1 MNNEN
6 LLINVIWPFKKT
18 SILIKNIALVFFG
31 TFLITISAKIQV
43 PFWPVPMTMQ
53 TFAVLIIAMA
63 YGWKLS
69 VITLAL
75 YLIEGA
81 MGIPVFAKGGGYTY
95 LIGPT
100 SGYLYGMLIAS
111 GVVGFFGD
119 KGYGKN
125 ILTCLIP
132 LCLGSIIIFVLGVGY
147 LASLIGLEK
156 AIQGGLLP
164 FIPSEFFKIALAA
177 ILIPMLWTLFKKNNL
192 N

>member
-1 MNNEN
+1 MNSEN
-6 LLINVIWPFKKT
+6 LLINAIWPFKKT
-18 SILIKNIALVFFG
+18 SIFIKNIILVFLG
-31 TFLITISAKIQV
+31 TFIITISAKIQV

-53 TFAVLIIAMA
+53 TFAVLIISMA

-69 VITLAL
+69 LITLTL
-75 YLIEGA
+75 YLGEGA
-81 MGIPVFAKGGGYTY
+81 IGIPVFAKGGGYTY

-125 ILTCLIP
+125 ILSSLIP

-147 LASLIGLEK
+147 LANLIGLEK

-177 ILIPMLWTLFKKNNL
+177 IFIPMLWSKFRKN
-192 N
+192 